1 MTIGIVSVGIGNLGS
16 VHHALYR
23 NGWDSVFVRGPDDLQ
38 GLTHLVLPGVGAYS
52 AAMQR
57 LNDAGLVDPIR
68 KLAEDGLP
76 ILGICLGMQLLASE
90 GTEGGITEGLG
101 LIPGRV
107 VPIVPHEGQ
116 RLPHTGW
123 NEMHQLRKHPVLS
136 GIRDNADFYFV
147 HSYRFEPSEPDAAL
161 GTTEDGADFV
171 SAVGRG
177 NVVGFQF
184 HPEKSQINGLRLLD
198 NFCAWDGTC

>member
-16 VHHALYR
+16 VQHALYSQ
-23 NGWDSVFVRGPDDLQ
+23 GWDSVPVRTAADMD
-38 GLTHLVLPGVGAYS
+38 GLTHLILPGVGAFS

-57 LNDAGLVDPIR
+57 LGDAGLIAPIR
-68 KLAEDGLP
+68 DAAADGLP
-76 ILGICLGMQLLASE
+76 ILGICLGMQLLATE
-90 GTEGGITEGLG
+90 GTEGGSVEGLG
-101 LIPGRV
+101 LIDGRV
-107 VPIVPHEGQ
+107 VPIIPVRGQ

-147 HSYRFEPSEPDAAL
+147 HSFKFEPEVPETSL
-161 GTTEDGADFV
+161 GTTEDFTNFV
-171 SAVGRG
+171 SAVGKA

-198 NFCAWDGTC
+198 NFCAWDGRC

>member
-16 VHHALYR
+16 VHHALYKS
-23 NGWDSVFVRGPDDLQ
+23 GWDTVFVRGPNDLE
-38 GLTHLVLPGVGAYS
+38 GLTHLILPGVGAYS

-68 KLAEDGLP
+68 SAADGGLP

-90 GTEGGITEGLG
+90 GTEGGINEGLG

-107 VPIVPHEGQ
+107 VPIVPRDGQ

-147 HSYRFEPSEPDAAL
+147 HSYRFEPAAPDAAL
-161 GTTEDGADFV
+161 GTTEDGAAFV
-171 SAVGRG
+171 SAVGRA
-177 NVVGFQF
+177 NIVGFQF
-184 HPEKSQINGLRLLD
+184 HPEKSQINGLKLLD
-198 NFCAWDGTC
+198 NFCAWDGKC

>member
-16 VHHALYR
+16 VQHALYSQ
-23 NGWDSVFVRGPDDLQ
+23 GWDSLPVRSPADMD
-38 GLTHLVLPGVGAYS
+38 GLTHLILPGVGAFS

-57 LNDAGLVDPIR
+57 LDDAGLIEPIR
-68 KLAEDGLP
+68 GAAADGLP
-76 ILGICLGMQLLASE
+76 ILGICLGMQLLATE
-90 GTEGGITEGLG
+90 GTEGGPVEGLG
-101 LIPGRV
+101 LIAGRV
-107 VPIVPHEGQ
+107 VPIVPVQGQ

-123 NEMHQLRKHPVLS
+123 NEMRQLRKHPVLS

-147 HSYRFEPSEPDAAL
+147 HSFKFEPDAPDTVL
-161 GTTEDGADFV
+161 GTTEDFSDFV
-171 SAVGRG
+171 SAVGKA

-198 NFCAWDGTC
+198 NFCMWDGRC